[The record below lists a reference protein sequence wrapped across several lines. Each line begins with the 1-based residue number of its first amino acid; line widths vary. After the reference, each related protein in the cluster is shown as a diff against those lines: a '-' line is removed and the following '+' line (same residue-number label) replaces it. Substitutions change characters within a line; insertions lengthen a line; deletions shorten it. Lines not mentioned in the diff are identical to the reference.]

1 MASDRNIGELMT
13 LPEVA
18 QYLGLAERTIYLW
31 AQQGRLPAFKLG
43 SAWRFRRSEVDGW
56 LETQRTGPEPEPVNP
71 SYLTD
76 PVEPPSSRFRAD
88 RAEQDAEDVRILE
101 CEADILRAL
110 ADEDRD
116 VWAVEQFEDSHG
128 PEIAAKAIDRLR
140 KARKIAVAEERGLRG
155 HKVKVIRRR

>member
-1 MASDRNIGELMT
+1 MERHENELMT

-56 LETQRTGPEPEPVNP
+56 LETQRTGPEPVTP

-76 PVEPPSSRFRAD
+76 PIPPPASRFRAD
-88 RAEQDAEDVRILE
+88 RSKREAEQARIDE
-101 CEADILRAL
+101 CEREILSAM

-116 VWAVEQFEDSHG
+116 VWTAEQFEDLYG
-128 PEIAAKAIDRLR
+128 PDIAAKAIVRLK

-155 HKVKVIRRR
+155 RKVRVIRRR

>member
-1 MASDRNIGELMT
+1 MT

-56 LETQRTGPEPEPVNP
+56 LETQRTGPEPNNP

-76 PVEPPSSRFRAD
+76 HVPPPDSKFRVSKAA
-88 RAEQDAEDVRILE
+88 REAERVWIEE
-101 CEADILRAL
+101 CEGMILQAM

-116 VWAVEQFEDSHG
+116 VWAVEQFEDLYE
-128 PEIAAKAIDRLR
+128 PNIVAKAIDRLR

-155 HKVKVIRRR
+155 QKVRVIRRR

>member
-1 MASDRNIGELMT
+1 MTSERKEGELMT

-56 LETQRTGPEPEPVNP
+56 LETQRTGPEPGPVNQ

-76 PVEPPSSRFRAD
+76 ATPPPRSNFRANRAD
-88 RAEQDAEDVRILE
+88 REIEQAQIEG
-101 CEADILRAL
+101 CEREILRAM

-116 VWAVEQFEDSHG
+116 VWAVEQFEDTHG
-128 PEIAAKAIDRLR
+128 PEVVAKSIDRLR
-140 KARKIAVAEERGLRG
+140 RARKIAISEERGLRG

>member
-1 MASDRNIGELMT
+1 MERNQGEMMT

-18 QYLGLAERTIYLW
+18 QYLGLAQRTIYLW
-31 AQQGRLPAFKLG
+31 AQQGKLPAFKLG

-56 LETQRTGPEPEPVNP
+56 LETQRTGPEVAP

-76 PVEPPSSRFRAD
+76 PAAAPASSFRTNRA
-88 RAEQDAEDVRILE
+88 RREAEQARIDE
-101 CEADILRAL
+101 CERDILRAMV
-110 ADEDRD
+110 DEDRD
-116 VWAVEQFEDSHG
+116 VWTAEQFEDLHG
-128 PEIAAKAIDRLR
+128 RDIATKAIDRLR

>member
-1 MASDRNIGELMT
+1 MS
-13 LPEVA
+13 EVA

-56 LETQRTGPEPEPVNP
+56 IETQRTGPDPVAP

-76 PVEPPSSRFRAD
+76 PVQPPTSRFRDA
-88 RAEQDAEDVRILE
+88 RSRREAEQARIDE
-101 CEADILRAL
+101 CEAEILRAM

-116 VWAVEQFEDSHG
+116 VWTAEQFEDIHG
-128 PEIAAKAIDRLR
+128 PDIAAKAIDRLR
-140 KARKIAVAEERGLRG
+140 KARKIAVSEERGLRG

>member
-1 MASDRNIGELMT
+1 MT

-18 QYLGLAERTIYLW
+18 KYLGLAERTIYLW

-56 LETQRTGPEPEPVNP
+56 LETQRTGPEPAAQ

-76 PVEPPSSRFRAD
+76 PVQPPVSSFRAD
-88 RAEQDAEDVRILE
+88 RSRREAEKTTIDE
-101 CEADILRAL
+101 CEREILRAM

-116 VWAVEQFEDSHG
+116 VWIVEQFEDSNG
-128 PEIAAKAIDRLR
+128 PDVAAKAIDRLR
-140 KARKIAVAEERGLRG
+140 KAKKVAVAEETGLRG

>member
-1 MASDRNIGELMT
+1 MTTYRDGGELLT

-31 AQQGRLPAFKLG
+31 AQQGRMPAFKLG

-56 LETQRTGPEPEPVNP
+56 LETQRTGPEPVAPT
-71 SYLTD
+71 YLTD
-76 PVEPPSSRFRAD
+76 PVLPPASSFRAN
-88 RAEQDAEDVRILE
+88 RSRQEAEQARIDE
-101 CEADILRAL
+101 CEREILRAM
-110 ADEDRD
+110 AEEDRD
-116 VWAVEQFEDSHG
+116 VWTTEQFEQLYGRDTAG
-128 PEIAAKAIDRLR
+128 MAIDRLR